1 MKKYLFTLVLLL
13 VISSIQAQQKNIKS
27 VEDFKKHIKSHSTL
41 SKSQAKTTAVY
52 WRLSA
57 YSVYDNMNGTTIISD
72 SGKYMYS
79 NARGS
84 SFDFEYMEYEDYGV
98 DGDYN
103 NINADTCYK
112 YRDVGSG
119 FNVNEKYTSTYNSA
133 NLCTEFI
140 EQSGTQLSN
149 LYREL
154 GTYDANGNFTVELY
168 QDWNSS
174 TSKWDDSYVSYYG
187 YNTNNNIISDSS
199 YDHDLGQPD
208 VKGTY
213 TYDVN
218 GNLISSTYYE
228 WNGSSWVGSYASQY
242 QYDGNNRPV
251 LAIYQS
257 FNNGGWNDISK
268 DSTTYT
274 GGNTI
279 YTTKS
284 QIIWDYNTSKWV
296 NYSMESRT
304 FNANNTPATQL
315 ISNWVAL
322 TNQWEAW
329 KELEHSYNQN
339 GDIAETKDYLYTGG
353 VKSPNYIQKTTYYYE
368 VYFDVSVEKIERN
381 KTITVYPNPTTSDI
395 NIVLNGKSDMQVSLI
410 NMTGQTVR
418 TLQVTDNAEKATIS
432 TNGLTAGNYVLT
444 VYNGN
449 RVSGTQMITIQ

>member
-13 VISSIQAQQKNIKS
+13 VVSSIYAQRKNIKS
-27 VEDFKKHIKSHSTL
+27 VEDFKKLIKAHNTT
-41 SKSQAKTTAVY
+41 SKSQAKTTAAY

-57 YSVYDNMNGTTIISD
+57 YSVYQLMGGSHIISD
-72 SGKYMYS
+72 SGKYIYS

-84 SFDFEYMEYEDYGV
+84 SFDFEYMEYEEYGV
-98 DGDYN
+98 DGDYK
-103 NINADTCYK
+103 NIKADTCYI

-119 FNVNEKYTSTYNSA
+119 FNVNEKYTSIYNSA

-140 EQSGTQLSN
+140 DQTGAQLPN

-174 TSKWDDSYVSYYG
+174 TGKWDDSYVSYYG
-187 YNTNNNIISDSS
+187 YDANNNIISDSS

-228 WNGSSWVGSYASQY
+228 WNGSSWVGSYASHY

-251 LAIYQS
+251 LEIYQS
-257 FNNGGWNDISK
+257 FNNGGWNDVSK
-268 DSTTYT
+268 DSNTYT
-274 GGNTI
+274 GSNTI

-296 NYSMESRT
+296 NYSMETRT
-304 FNANNTPATQL
+304 FNTNNTPATQL
-315 ISNWVAL
+315 ISNWVVS
-322 TNQWEAW
+322 TNQWEPW
-329 KELEHSYNQN
+329 KMLEHTYNQN
-339 GDIAETKDYLYTGG
+339 GDIAETKEYPYAGG
-353 VKSPNYIQKTTYYYE
+353 VKLNNYTQKTAYYYE
-368 VYFDVSVEKIERN
+368 IYFDVSVKN
-381 KTITVYPNPTTSDI
+381 KEPNNTINIYPNPTTTNI
-395 NIVLNGKSDMQVSLI
+395 NIVLDVQKEADISLVNI
-410 NMTGQTVR
+410 AGQTVR
-418 TLQVTDNAEKATIS
+418 MLHIANTATKAVM
-432 TNGLTAGNYVLT
+432 NVDGLPSGNYLLNVQT
-444 VYNGN
+444 ADAAPT
-449 RVSGTQMITIQ
+449 RQTITIQ